1 MKHLKFGDK
10 VSGCGYLLKEPL
22 EYFNEPSELQ
32 NLLSVL
38 DTDVFIQKTYR
49 FCDAPFRG
57 VVIGKVT
64 LNTELHL
71 RYEEDDP
78 FRPPYVHGSRDNKI
92 KVVKVATA
100 INQIAL
106 VPIECIEQVHE

>member
-22 EYFNEPSELQ
+22 EYFNEPSKFL

-49 FCDAPFRG
+49 ICDAPFRG

-78 FRPPYVHGSRDNKI
+78 RFPPRIIGNRENKI
-92 KVVKVATA
+92 KVIKVATG

-106 VPIECIEQVHE
+106 VPIDCIEQVYE